1 MPENKKS
8 KDLEIISEYNLS
20 TILTSKYLNSYQQ
33 KWMNCVLHF
42 LALVLENSEYQ
53 LRNRDLDQIKGSD
66 FNRIHFWQL
75 NIFYGCFCVPKYYVC
90 TCCYK
95 WIIFF
100 LIFEFSIYKK
110 GKLFKLSQQKKIFNL
125 RIPGFVKSLGLILS
139 SFLSNDI
146 KYLLQRYI
154 EQTKGAN
161 DPLHIYFKRQTSFKQ
176 WKDRKLMFSSSNFH
190 SK

>member
-1 MPENKKS
+1 MS
-8 KDLEIISEYNLS
+8 I
-20 TILTSKYLNSYQQ
+20 TLTSQNLNFYKQ
-33 KWMNCVLHF
+33 KWMICVLHF

-100 LIFEFSIYKK
+100 SIFEFSIYKK
-110 GKLFKLSQQKKIFNL
+110 GKLFKSSQQKIFNL
-125 RIPGFVKSLGLILS
+125 RIPGFVKSLGLILL
-139 SFLSNDI
+139 SFLSNGI

-154 EQTKGAN
+154 
-161 DPLHIYFKRQTSFKQ
+161 Y
-176 WKDRKLMFSSSNFH
+176 
-190 SK
+190 

>member
-1 MPENKKS
+1 M
-8 KDLEIISEYNLS
+8 S

-75 NIFYGCFCVPKYYVC
+75 NIFLWMFLC
-90 TCCYK
+90 TQILCLHLLLQMNN
-95 WIIFF
+95 FF

-110 GKLFKLSQQKKIFNL
+110 GKLFKSSQQKIFNL
-125 RIPGFVKSLGLILS
+125 RIPGFVKSLGLILL
-139 SFLSNDI
+139 SFLSNGI

-154 EQTKGAN
+154 
-161 DPLHIYFKRQTSFKQ
+161 Y
-176 WKDRKLMFSSSNFH
+176 
-190 SK
+190 

>member
-1 MPENKKS
+1 M
-8 KDLEIISEYNLS
+8 S

-42 LALVLENSEYQ
+42 LALVLEISEYQ

-75 NIFYGCFCVPKYYVC
+75 NIFYGCFCVPKYLC
-90 TCCYK
+90 LHLLLQMNN
-95 WIIFF
+95 FF

-110 GKLFKLSQQKKIFNL
+110 GKLFKSSQQKIFNL

-161 DPLHIYFKRQTSFKQ
+161 YPLHIYFKRQTSFKQ
-176 WKDRKLMFSSSNFH
+176 WKDRKLMFPSSNFH

>member
-1 MPENKKS
+1 M
-8 KDLEIISEYNLS
+8 S

-42 LALVLENSEYQ
+42 LALVLEISEYQ

-66 FNRIHFWQL
+66 FNRIHFWQP
-75 NIFYGCFCVPKYYVC
+75 NIFMDASVYPNIYVC

-95 WIIFF
+95 WII
-100 LIFEFSIYKK
+100 LSIFEFSIYKK
-110 GKLFKLSQQKKIFNL
+110 GKLFKSSQQKIFNL

-139 SFLSNDI
+139 SFLSNGI

-154 EQTKGAN
+154 LSKLEGQTTPSIYISKDKHPSNN
-161 DPLHIYFKRQTSFKQ
+161 DRIE
-176 WKDRKLMFSSSNFH
+176 N
-190 SK
+190 